1 MDLYVCVECKQPIK
15 FKEYIEKK
23 DSWRGFYKCTGQTCT
38 TMYCGREKLVKAK
51 GRRAGRNKPANAQC
65 WGLDNGEIKK
75 CKNKDCQKDVVLENK
90 VLYYKRLRDN
100 MVTCKGCR
108 EELVYSEFQTHEC
121 KAINLNKDDINM
133 AEEIL
138 QASNEDFLVSFLSL
152 ILYYIGQVILLRGYC
167 QAPVLCLI
175 R

>member
-1 MDLYVCVECKQPIK
+1 M
-15 FKEYIEKK
+15 
-23 DSWRGFYKCTGQTCT
+23 
-38 TMYCGREKLVKAK
+38 
-51 GRRAGRNKPANAQC
+51 
-65 WGLDNGEIKK
+65 
-75 CKNKDCQKDVVLENK
+75 LENK

-121 KAINLNKDDINM
+121 KVINLTKDDINM

-152 ILYYIGQVILLRGYC
+152 IIYCFRSSDIIEGILPSSRSLFDQIAGAWVEDCSDATAICIIVR
-167 QAPVLCLI
+167 
-175 R
+175 